1 MNGETSTRTS
11 WQSFTA
17 TADPSA
23 AAPRIA
29 ALRDLMA
36 GHGLDAVMDKIMGA
50 PRRCRTE
57 LERQELLF
65 ARYAQLTS

>member
-36 GHGLDAVMDKIMGA
+36 GHGLDDGFVVESGHQFSPSVVGAVPSPTRM
-50 PRRCRTE
+50 
-57 LERQELLF
+57 
-65 ARYAQLTS
+65 